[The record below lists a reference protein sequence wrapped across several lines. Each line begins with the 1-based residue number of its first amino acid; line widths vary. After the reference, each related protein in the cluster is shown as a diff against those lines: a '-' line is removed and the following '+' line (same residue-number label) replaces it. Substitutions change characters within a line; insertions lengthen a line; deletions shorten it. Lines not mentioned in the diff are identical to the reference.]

1 MKLNLWKKRIPVA
14 WKQLTKQRT
23 KTLIAIAGI
32 AFADVLMFM
41 QLGIWDALF
50 NSAVELHSSLNGE
63 IVLVSGRYKS
73 LISLDPFSE
82 RRLRQAEGFEGVES
96 TSPIY
101 LNFVQ
106 WKNPQNKD
114 IWNIFAIGFNP
125 EDKVLNKPEVIENQ
139 EKLHLPDS
147 ILFDRGSRKEFGPVT
162 SLLEE
167 RLEQKEERE
176 EVAITTE
183 VENRLVSVEGLFK
196 MGTSFGVN
204 GNIITS
210 DINFLRILNK
220 KRQKGLID
228 IGLVKLS
235 PDANVQ
241 EVISNLRANLPD
253 DVRVLSKEEFIIQEK
268 NFWNTS
274 TPVGFTFALG
284 AVIGFIV
291 GSVIVYQIL
300 YSDVSDHLSE
310 YATLKAI
317 GFKDRYLLSIVF
329 QEALILAAIGF
340 IPGIAIAIGF
350 YATMKQATLLPI
362 AMTPGRAVFI
372 FTLTGAMCSI
382 SAAIA
387 VRKLQSADPADIF

>member
-1 MKLNLWKKRIPVA
+1 MNVSLWGTKIPVA

-41 QLGIWDALF
+41 QLGIWEALF

-63 IVLVSGRYKS
+63 IVLISGRYKS

-125 EDKVLNKPEVIENQ
+125 EDKVLNMPEVIENQ

-147 ILFDRGSRKEFGPVT
+147 VLFDRGSRNEFGPVPA
-162 SLLEE
+162 LF
-167 RLEQKEERE
+167 EQA
-176 EVAITTE
+176 VTGDLSTE
-183 VENRLVSVEGLFK
+183 VENRSVSVEGLFK
-196 MGTSFGVN
+196 MGTSFGIN

-228 IGLVKLS
+228 IGLIKLS
-235 PDANVQ
+235 SDANVQ

-253 DVRVLSKEEFIIQEK
+253 DVRVLSKEEFITQEK

-317 GFKDRYLLSIVF
+317 GFKDRYLLLVVF

-340 IPGIAIAIGF
+340 IPGIAIALGF

-362 AMTPGRAVFI
+362 VMTPGRAIFI
-372 FTLTGAMCSI
+372 FILTGVMCSI

>member
-1 MKLNLWKKRIPVA
+1 MKINLWQRKIPVA

-41 QLGIWDALF
+41 QLGIWEALF

-82 RRLRQAEGFEGVES
+82 RRLRQAEGFAGVES

-125 EDKVLNKPEVIENQ
+125 EDKVLNRPEVIENQ

-147 ILFDRGSRKEFGPVT
+147 VLFDRGSRKEFGPIT
-162 SLLEE
+162 AL
-167 RLEQKEERE
+167 LEQKEAD
-176 EVAITTE
+176 AITTE

-196 MGTSFGVN
+196 MGTSFGIN
-204 GNIITS
+204 GNVITS

-228 IGLVKLS
+228 IGLIKLS
-235 PDANVQ
+235 SDANVQ
-241 EVISNLRANLPD
+241 EVLSNLRTNLPD
-253 DVRVLSKEEFIIQEK
+253 DVRVLSKEEFITQEK

-372 FTLTGAMCSI
+372 FILTGAMCSI

-387 VRKLQSADPADIF
+387 VRKLQSADPAEIF

>member
-1 MKLNLWKKRIPVA
+1 MKINLWKRKIPVA

-41 QLGIWDALF
+41 QLGIWEALF

-82 RRLRQAEGFEGVES
+82 RRLRQVEGFEGVES

-125 EDKVLNKPEVIENQ
+125 EDKVINMPEVIENQ

-147 ILFDRGSRKEFGPVT
+147 VLFDRGSRKEFGPIT
-162 SLLEE
+162 SLLEQE
-167 RLEQKEERE
+167 
-176 EVAITTE
+176 AAGTITTE

-196 MGTSFGVN
+196 MGTSFGIN

-228 IGLVKLS
+228 IGLIKLS
-235 PDANVQ
+235 SDANEQ
-241 EVISNLRANLPD
+241 EVLSNLRANLPD
-253 DVRVLSKEEFIIQEK
+253 DVRVLSKEEFITQEK

-362 AMTPGRAVFI
+362 GMTLGRAVFI
-372 FTLTGAMCSI
+372 FILTGAMCSI

-387 VRKLQSADPADIF
+387 VRKLQSADPAEIF

>member
-1 MKLNLWKKRIPVA
+1 MKINLWQRKIPVA

-41 QLGIWDALF
+41 QLGIWEALF

-82 RRLRQAEGFEGVES
+82 RRLRQAEGFAGVES

-125 EDKVLNKPEVIENQ
+125 EDKVLNRPEVIKNQ

-147 ILFDRGSRKEFGPVT
+147 VLFDRGSRKEFGPIT
-162 SLLEE
+162 AL
-167 RLEQKEERE
+167 LEQKEAD
-176 EVAITTE
+176 AITTE

-196 MGTSFGVN
+196 MGTSFGIN
-204 GNIITS
+204 GNVITS

-228 IGLVKLS
+228 IGLIKLS
-235 PDANVQ
+235 SDANVQ
-241 EVISNLRANLPD
+241 EVLSNLRTNLPD
-253 DVRVLSKEEFIIQEK
+253 DVRVLSKEEFITQEK

-362 AMTPGRAVFI
+362 GMTLGRAVFI
-372 FTLTGAMCSI
+372 FILTGAMCSI

-387 VRKLQSADPADIF
+387 VRKLQSADPAEIF

>member
-1 MKLNLWKKRIPVA
+1 MKISLWRKKIPVA

-41 QLGIWDALF
+41 QLGIWEALF

-125 EDKVLNKPEVIENQ
+125 EDQVLNTPEVIENQ
-139 EKLHLPDS
+139 AKLRLPDS
-147 ILFDRGSRKEFGPVT
+147 ILFDRGSRGEFGSIPA
-162 SLLEE
+162 LLEQE
-167 RLEQKEERE
+167 STG
-176 EVAITTE
+176 AITTE
-183 VENRLVSVEGLFK
+183 VENRLVNVEGLFK

-210 DINFLRILNK
+210 DVNFLRILNK

-235 PDANVQ
+235 SDANVQ

-253 DVRVLSKEEFIIQEK
+253 DVRVLSKEEFITQEK

-362 AMTPGRAVFI
+362 AMTPERAVFI
-372 FTLTGAMCSI
+372 FILTGAMCSI

>member
-1 MKLNLWKKRIPVA
+1 MNVSLWGTKIPVA

-41 QLGIWDALF
+41 QLGIWEALF

-63 IVLVSGRYKS
+63 IVLISGRYKS

-125 EDKVLNKPEVIENQ
+125 EDKVLNMPEVIENQ

-147 ILFDRGSRKEFGPVT
+147 VLFDRGSRNEFGPVPA
-162 SLLEE
+162 LLEQAVTGD
-167 RLEQKEERE
+167 L
-176 EVAITTE
+176 TTE
-183 VENRLVSVEGLFK
+183 VENRSVSVEGLFK
-196 MGTSFGVN
+196 MGTSFGIN

-228 IGLVKLS
+228 IGLIKLS
-235 PDANVQ
+235 SDANVQ

-253 DVRVLSKEEFIIQEK
+253 DVRVLSKEEFITQEK

-317 GFKDRYLLSIVF
+317 GFKDRYLLLVVF

-340 IPGIAIAIGF
+340 IPGIAIALGF

-362 AMTPGRAVFI
+362 VMTPGRAIFI
-372 FTLTGAMCSI
+372 FILTGVMCSI

>member
-1 MKLNLWKKRIPVA
+1 MKLNLWKKKIPVA

-41 QLGIWDALF
+41 QLGIWEALF

-106 WKNPQNKD
+106 WKNPQNKA

-125 EDKVLNKPEVIENQ
+125 EDRVLNMPEVIENQ

-147 ILFDRGSRKEFGPVT
+147 VLFDRGSRKEFGPVAA
-162 SLLEE
+162 LLEQE
-167 RLEQKEERE
+167 SAGA
-176 EVAITTE
+176 VTTE
-183 VENRLVSVEGLFK
+183 VENRLVSLEGLFK
-196 MGTSFGVN
+196 MGTSFGIN

-210 DINFLRILNK
+210 DINFLRILNT

-228 IGLVKLS
+228 IGLIKLS
-235 PDANVQ
+235 PGVNAQ

-253 DVRVLSKEEFIIQEK
+253 DVRVLSKEEFITQEK

-317 GFKDRYLLSIVF
+317 GFKDRYLLLIVF

-340 IPGIAIAIGF
+340 IPGIAIATGF

-362 AMTPGRAVFI
+362 AMTPERAVFI
-372 FTLTGAMCSI
+372 FILTGAMCSI

>member
-1 MKLNLWKKRIPVA
+1 MKINLWRKRIPVA

-41 QLGIWDALF
+41 QLGIWEALF

-106 WKNPQNKD
+106 WKNPENKA

-125 EDKVLNKPEVIENQ
+125 EDRVLNMPEVIENQ

-147 ILFDRGSRKEFGPVT
+147 VLFDRGSRKEFGPVAA
-162 SLLEE
+162 LLEQE
-167 RLEQKEERE
+167 S
-176 EVAITTE
+176 AGTITTE
-183 VENRLVSVEGLFK
+183 VENRLVSLEGLFK
-196 MGTSFGVN
+196 MGTSFGIN
-204 GNIITS
+204 GNMITS

-228 IGLVKLS
+228 IGLIKLS
-235 PDANVQ
+235 PGANAQ
-241 EVISNLRANLPD
+241 EVMSNLRANLPD
-253 DVRVLSKEEFIIQEK
+253 DVRVLSKEEFITQEK

-317 GFKDRYLLSIVF
+317 GFKDRYLLLIVF

-340 IPGIAIAIGF
+340 IPGIAIATGF

-362 AMTPGRAVFI
+362 AMTPERAVFI
-372 FTLTGAMCSI
+372 FILTGAMCSI

-387 VRKLQSADPADIF
+387 VRKLQSADPADVF

>member
-1 MKLNLWKKRIPVA
+1 MKINLWRKKIPVA

-41 QLGIWDALF
+41 QLGIWEALF

-82 RRLRQAEGFEGVES
+82 RRLRQAEGFAGVES

-139 EKLHLPDS
+139 EKLHFPDS
-147 ILFDRGSRKEFGPVT
+147 VLFDQGSRKEFGPVP
-162 SLLEE
+162 SLLE
-167 RLEQKEERE
+167 QGAGG
-176 EVAITTE
+176 VTTE

-196 MGTSFGVN
+196 MGTSFGIN

-228 IGLVKLS
+228 IGLIKLS
-235 PDANVQ
+235 PDANAQ
-241 EVISNLRANLPD
+241 EVLSNLRVNLPD
-253 DVRVLSKEEFIIQEK
+253 DVRVLSKEEFITQEK

-284 AVIGFIV
+284 AVIGFMV

-340 IPGIAIAIGF
+340 IPGIAIAVGF

-372 FTLTGAMCSI
+372 FILTGIMCSV

-387 VRKLQSADPADIF
+387 VRKLQSADPAEIF

>member
-1 MKLNLWKKRIPVA
+1 
-14 WKQLTKQRT
+14 
-23 KTLIAIAGI
+23 
-32 AFADVLMFM
+32 
-41 QLGIWDALF
+41 
-50 NSAVELHSSLNGE
+50 
-63 IVLVSGRYKS
+63 
-73 LISLDPFSE
+73 
-82 RRLRQAEGFEGVES
+82 LRQAEGFEGVES

-125 EDKVLNKPEVIENQ
+125 EDKVLNMPEVIGNQ

-147 ILFDRGSRKEFGPVT
+147 VLFDRGSRKEFGPVT
-162 SLLEE
+162 ALF
-167 RLEQKEERE
+167 EQ
-176 EVAITTE
+176 EVIGDLTTE
-183 VENRLVSVEGLFK
+183 VENRLVSIEGLFK
-196 MGTSFGVN
+196 MGTSFGIN
-204 GNIITS
+204 GNVITS

-228 IGLVKLS
+228 IGLIKLS
-235 PDANVQ
+235 SETNVQ
-241 EVISNLRANLPD
+241 EVISNLRANLPN
-253 DVRVLSKEEFIIQEK
+253 DVRVLTKEEFITQEK

-317 GFKDRYLLSIVF
+317 GFKDRYLFLVVF

-340 IPGIAIAIGF
+340 IPGIAITLGF

-362 AMTPGRAVFI
+362 VMTPERAVFI
-372 FTLTGAMCSI
+372 FILTGVMCSI

>member
-1 MKLNLWKKRIPVA
+1 MNVNLWKKKIPVA
-14 WKQLTKQRT
+14 WKQLMKQRT

-41 QLGIWDALF
+41 QLGIWEALF
-50 NSAVELHSSLNGE
+50 NSAVELHSNLNGE
-63 IVLVSGRYKS
+63 VVLISSRYKS

-125 EDKVLNKPEVIENQ
+125 EDKVLDMPEVIENQ

-147 ILFDRGSRKEFGPVT
+147 VLFDRGSRKEFGPVT
-162 SLLEE
+162 ALF
-167 RLEQKEERE
+167 EQEA
-176 EVAITTE
+176 VGDLTTE

-196 MGTSFGVN
+196 MGTSFGIN
-204 GNIITS
+204 GNVITS

-228 IGLVKLS
+228 IGLIKLS
-235 PDANVQ
+235 SEANVQ
-241 EVISNLRANLPD
+241 EVISNLRTNLPD
-253 DVRVLSKEEFIIQEK
+253 DVRVLSKEEFITQEK

-317 GFKDRYLLSIVF
+317 GFKDRYLLLVVF

-340 IPGIAIAIGF
+340 IPGIAIALGF

-362 AMTPGRAVFI
+362 VMTPERAVFI
-372 FTLTGAMCSI
+372 FILTGVMCSI

>member
-1 MKLNLWKKRIPVA
+1 M
-14 WKQLTKQRT
+14 KQRT

-41 QLGIWDALF
+41 QLGIWEALF
-50 NSAVELHSSLNGE
+50 NSAVELHSNLNGE
-63 IVLVSGRYKS
+63 VVLISSRYKS

-125 EDKVLNKPEVIENQ
+125 EDKVLDMPEVIENQ

-147 ILFDRGSRKEFGPVT
+147 VLFDRGSRKEFGPVT
-162 SLLEE
+162 ALF
-167 RLEQKEERE
+167 EQEA
-176 EVAITTE
+176 VGDLTTE

-196 MGTSFGVN
+196 MGTSFGIN
-204 GNIITS
+204 GNVITS

-228 IGLVKLS
+228 IGLIKLS
-235 PDANVQ
+235 SEANVQ
-241 EVISNLRANLPD
+241 EVISNLRTNLPD
-253 DVRVLSKEEFIIQEK
+253 DVRVLSKEEFITQEK

-317 GFKDRYLLSIVF
+317 GFKDRYLLLVVF

-340 IPGIAIAIGF
+340 IPGIAIALGF

-362 AMTPGRAVFI
+362 VMTPERAVFI
-372 FTLTGAMCSI
+372 FILTGVMCSI

>member
-1 MKLNLWKKRIPVA
+1 MNVSLWGTKIPVA

-41 QLGIWDALF
+41 QLGIWEALF

-63 IVLVSGRYKS
+63 IVLISGRYKS

-125 EDKVLNKPEVIENQ
+125 EDKVLNMPEVIENQ

-147 ILFDRGSRKEFGPVT
+147 VLFDRGSRNEFGPVPT
-162 SLLEE
+162 LF
-167 RLEQKEERE
+167 EQA
-176 EVAITTE
+176 VTGDLTTE
-183 VENRLVSVEGLFK
+183 VENRSVSVEGLFK
-196 MGTSFGVN
+196 MGTSFGIN

-228 IGLVKLS
+228 IGLIKLS
-235 PDANVQ
+235 SDANVQ

-253 DVRVLSKEEFIIQEK
+253 DVRVLSKEEFITQEK

-317 GFKDRYLLSIVF
+317 GFKDRYLLLVVF

-340 IPGIAIAIGF
+340 IPGIAIALGF

-362 AMTPGRAVFI
+362 VMTPGRAIFI
-372 FTLTGAMCSI
+372 FILTGVMCSI

>member
-1 MKLNLWKKRIPVA
+1 MNVSLWGTKIPVA

-41 QLGIWDALF
+41 QLGIWEALF

-63 IVLVSGRYKS
+63 IVLISGRYKS

-125 EDKVLNKPEVIENQ
+125 EDKVLNMPEVIENQ

-147 ILFDRGSRKEFGPVT
+147 VLFDRGSRNEFGPVPT
-162 SLLEE
+162 LF
-167 RLEQKEERE
+167 EQA
-176 EVAITTE
+176 VTGDLTTE
-183 VENRLVSVEGLFK
+183 VENRSVSVEGLFK
-196 MGTSFGVN
+196 MGTSFGIN

-228 IGLVKLS
+228 IGLIKLS
-235 PDANVQ
+235 SDANVQ

-253 DVRVLSKEEFIIQEK
+253 DVRVLSKEEFIAQEK

-317 GFKDRYLLSIVF
+317 GFKDRYLLLVVF

-340 IPGIAIAIGF
+340 IPGIAIALGF

-362 AMTPGRAVFI
+362 VMTPGRAIFI
-372 FTLTGAMCSI
+372 FILTGVMCSI

>member
-1 MKLNLWKKRIPVA
+1 MKINLWQRKIPVA

-41 QLGIWDALF
+41 QLGIWEALF

-82 RRLRQAEGFEGVES
+82 RRLRQAEGFAGVES

-125 EDKVLNKPEVIENQ
+125 EDKVLNRPEVIENQ

-147 ILFDRGSRKEFGPVT
+147 IIFDRGSRKEFGPIT
-162 SLLEE
+162 AL
-167 RLEQKEERE
+167 LEQKEAD
-176 EVAITTE
+176 AITTE

-196 MGTSFGVN
+196 MGTSFGIN
-204 GNIITS
+204 GNVITS

-228 IGLVKLS
+228 IGLIKLS
-235 PDANVQ
+235 SDANVQ
-241 EVISNLRANLPD
+241 EVLSNLRTNLPD
-253 DVRVLSKEEFIIQEK
+253 DVRVLSKEEFITQEK

-372 FTLTGAMCSI
+372 FILTGAMCSI

-387 VRKLQSADPADIF
+387 VRKLQSADPAEIF

>member
-1 MKLNLWKKRIPVA
+1 MKIDLWRKRIPVA

-41 QLGIWDALF
+41 QLGIWEALF

-106 WKNPQNKD
+106 WKNPQNKA

-125 EDKVLNKPEVIENQ
+125 EDKVLNMPEVIENQ
-139 EKLHLPDS
+139 EKLHFPDS
-147 ILFDRGSRKEFGPVT
+147 VLFDRGSRKEFGPVT
-162 SLLEE
+162 SLLEQE
-167 RLEQKEERE
+167 G
-176 EVAITTE
+176 AITTE

-196 MGTSFGVN
+196 MGTSFGIN
-204 GNIITS
+204 GNMITS

-228 IGLVKLS
+228 IGLIKLS
-235 PDANVQ
+235 SDAKVQ
-241 EVISNLRANLPD
+241 EVISNLHANLPD
-253 DVRVLSKEEFIIQEK
+253 DVRVLSKEEFITQEK

-340 IPGIAIAIGF
+340 IPGIAIALGF

-362 AMTPGRAVFI
+362 GMTLGRAVFI
-372 FTLTGAMCSI
+372 FILTGAMCSI

-387 VRKLQSADPADIF
+387 VRKLQSADPAEIF

>member
-1 MKLNLWKKRIPVA
+1 MNINLWRKKIPVA

-23 KTLIAIAGI
+23 KTLIAVAGI

-41 QLGIWDALF
+41 QLGIWEALF

-82 RRLRQAEGFEGVES
+82 RRLRQAEGFAGVES

-125 EDKVLNKPEVIENQ
+125 EDKVLNKPEVVENQ

-147 ILFDRGSRKEFGPVT
+147 ILFDQGSRKEFGPVT
-162 SLLEE
+162 SLLE
-167 RLEQKEERE
+167 QGAGG
-176 EVAITTE
+176 AITTE

-196 MGTSFGVN
+196 MGTSFGIN

-228 IGLVKLS
+228 IGLIKLL
-235 PDANVQ
+235 PDANLQ
-241 EVISNLRANLPD
+241 EVLSNLRSNLPD
-253 DVRVLSKEEFIIQEK
+253 DVRVLSKEEFITQEK

-317 GFKDRYLLSIVF
+317 GFKDRYLLLIVF

-362 AMTPGRAVFI
+362 AMTSGRAVFI
-372 FTLTGAMCSI
+372 FILTGVMCSI